1 MGRMD
6 EFYEF
11 FGGAEEIGKRMGNG
25 LADGL
30 GEKTAEIF
38 RGWRVRL
45 MGEQR
50 SAHAFPYTGE
60 QERQADKKWNECA
73 VDHNGS
79 HSSLL
84 CVRESRGS
92 SFVLDRQSYA
102 AATL

>member
-45 MGEQR
+45 MG
-50 SAHAFPYTGE
+50 
-60 QERQADKKWNECA
+60 
-73 VDHNGS
+73 
-79 HSSLL
+79 
-84 CVRESRGS
+84 
-92 SFVLDRQSYA
+92 
-102 AATL
+102 